1 MQNSFIN
8 LIETSIKDNW
18 EMPALTDY
26 KGSTYLYKDVA
37 RKIEKI
43 HIMFEKAG
51 LEKGDK
57 VALCGRNSA
66 NWAVSFLSV
75 ITYGAVVVPI
85 LHDFKPDNIH
95 HIINHS
101 EAKILFAGDNVW
113 ENLNENK
120 IEEVISVISLIDFE
134 LFFSRNAEVSEAR
147 MRLNELFGKKY
158 PNRFTSTDVSYHIDK
173 PEELALINYTSGS
186 TGFSKGVMLP
196 YRSIWSNIRFCL
208 DHLDFLKPGDKY
220 ISMLPMAHMYGLA
233 VEVLHPIAKGGHI
246 HFLTRT
252 PSPKIIMDAFAEIK
266 PKLIVAVPLII
277 EKIIKTRVFPLLD
290 KPLIKVML
298 HVPFVDQQLLNK
310 VKAKLHETFGGN
322 LHEMIIGGAALNKDV
337 EQFLRRIDFPY
348 TVGYGMTECGPL
360 ISYSPWK
367 EAKYTSCGKVVDRM
381 TAKVDSSNPETMV
394 GEVLVKGENVML
406 GYFKNEEATKSVLKD
421 GWLNTGDMGIIDKDG
436 YLFLRGRSKN
446 MILGS
451 SGQNIY
457 PEEIE
462 DQLNNMPYVA
472 ESVVIEQ
479 DGKIVALIYPDFENA
494 EKQGISSDIIEQK
507 MQENIS
513 ILNPQLPAY
522 SQISKVKIHYEEFEK
537 TPKRSIKRYLYQ

>member
-1 MQNSFIN
+1 
-8 LIETSIKDNW
+8 
-18 EMPALTDY
+18 
-26 KGSTYLYKDVA
+26 
-37 RKIEKI
+37 
-43 HIMFEKAG
+43 
-51 LEKGDK
+51 
-57 VALCGRNSA
+57 
-66 NWAVSFLSV
+66 
-75 ITYGAVVVPI
+75 
-85 LHDFKPDNIH
+85 
-95 HIINHS
+95 
-101 EAKILFAGDNVW
+101 
-113 ENLNENK
+113 
-120 IEEVISVISLIDFE
+120 
-134 LFFSRNAEVSEAR
+134 
-147 MRLNELFGKKY
+147 
-158 PNRFTSTDVSYHIDK
+158 
-173 PEELALINYTSGS
+173 
-186 TGFSKGVMLP
+186 
-196 YRSIWSNIRFCL
+196 
-208 DHLDFLKPGDKY
+208 
-220 ISMLPMAHMYGLA
+220 
-233 VEVLHPIAKGGHI
+233 
-246 HFLTRT
+246 
-252 PSPKIIMDAFAEIK
+252 
-266 PKLIVAVPLII
+266 
-277 EKIIKTRVFPLLD
+277 
-290 KPLIKVML
+290 
-298 HVPFVDQQLLNK
+298 
-310 VKAKLHETFGGN
+310 
-322 LHEMIIGGAALNKDV
+322 
-337 EQFLRRIDFPY
+337 
-348 TVGYGMTECGPL
+348 MTECGPL

-367 EAKYTSCGKVVDRM
+367 EAKNTSCGKVVDRM